1 MVATSIAGAPGLAAK
16 LPSHSPSLSEG
27 KVWEAGAADG
37 SFGLG
42 LALKCFFSSLGERHV
57 PMVLTIAND
66 FKLLQLS
73 SILLCVADNL
83 TAGIQGNKKNQPPT
97 KQNNADLLYMGR
109 RERAK

>member
-1 MVATSIAGAPGLAAK
+1 
-16 LPSHSPSLSEG
+16 
-27 KVWEAGAADG
+27 
-37 SFGLG
+37 
-42 LALKCFFSSLGERHV
+42 
-57 PMVLTIAND
+57 MVLTIAND

-83 TAGIQGNKKNQPPT
+83 TAGIRGGGKPTT